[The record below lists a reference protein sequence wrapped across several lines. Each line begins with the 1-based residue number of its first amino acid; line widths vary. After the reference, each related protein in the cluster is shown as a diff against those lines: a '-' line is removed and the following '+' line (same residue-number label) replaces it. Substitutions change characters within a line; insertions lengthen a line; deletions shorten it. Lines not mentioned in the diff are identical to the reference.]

1 MNRNNQ
7 NITHL
12 VSANIEVPPAPFRA
26 ASDEGSLDGRTAAS
40 RSVSSG
46 VEDRS
51 SSWSSTPLSNF
62 GSIICFR
69 AWSPRN
75 YLVLM
80 ICGILASCA
89 AHQIRPHSPRE
100 RQYDI
105 GEYEASPEPVS
116 GGSLWTNASSG
127 LFADFRARSVGDI
140 VTIRIDE
147 TARASGDASTETE
160 REQSMSFG
168 LPNFLGL
175 TAALQQAHP
184 DIDPSNL
191 IQLMSEHDFTAQGE
205 TSRGSRVRGTL
216 AVRVRRELPNHDLYI
231 EGTKV
236 ILVNDEEL
244 HIYISGVIRP
254 EDIEQD
260 NSVRSSLVADAQI
273 QFSGRGSL
281 SENNERGWLARL
293 LSRVRPF

>member
-1 MNRNNQ
+1 
-7 NITHL
+7 
-12 VSANIEVPPAPFRA
+12 
-26 ASDEGSLDGRTAAS
+26 
-40 RSVSSG
+40 
-46 VEDRS
+46 
-51 SSWSSTPLSNF
+51 
-62 GSIICFR
+62 
-69 AWSPRN
+69 
-75 YLVLM
+75 LVLLL
-80 ICGILASCA
+80 CGVLTSCA
-89 AHQIRPHSPRE
+89 AQQIRPHNARE

-105 GEYEASPEPVS
+105 GEYEASPAPVS
-116 GGSLWTNASSG
+116 DGSLWTNASSG

-147 TARASGDASTETE
+147 TARASGDASTDTE
-160 REQSMSFG
+160 REQSMSMG
-168 LPNFLGL
+168 MPNFFGF
-175 TAALQQAHP
+175 TAALQAAHP
-184 DIDPSNL
+184 DIDTSNL
-191 IQLMSEHDFTAQGE
+191 MELMSEHNFSAQGE